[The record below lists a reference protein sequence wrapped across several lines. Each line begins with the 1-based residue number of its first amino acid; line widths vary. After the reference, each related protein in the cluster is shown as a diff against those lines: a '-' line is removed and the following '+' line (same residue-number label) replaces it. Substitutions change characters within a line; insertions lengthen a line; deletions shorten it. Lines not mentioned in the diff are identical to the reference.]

1 MSGPAQLYRFKDPSG
16 NPQIPDLSVRF
27 ESESLLNKEVTDRE
41 GITTYDSVLVAYVA
55 PVGQPKSEASVE
67 IERTL
72 PDGTV
77 KQNRAAL
84 AKYAEQLK
92 HYRAGTEA
100 EALGTPL
107 RDIPGMSPGMV
118 QNMKARGIHTAEALA
133 SVTDGATSGV
143 MGMWE
148 WREKARKLI
157 EAREKDAPF
166 KQIAAQLEERD
177 ATIASLQRQLS
188 ELAAAVNAPE
198 KRGPGRP
205 RKDQAE
211 AA

>member
-16 NPQIPDLSVRF
+16 NPQIPDLAVRF
-27 ESESLLNKEVTDRE
+27 EMESLLNKAVTDKE
-41 GITTYDSVLVAYVA
+41 GVPTYDSVLVAYVA
-55 PVGQPKSEASVE
+55 PVGQPKSEASIE

-77 KQNRAAL
+77 IENRANK
-84 AKYAEQLK
+84 AKYAEQLR
-92 HYRAGTEA
+92 HYKAGTDA

-107 RDIPGMSPGMV
+107 RDIPGMAPAMV
-118 QNMKARGIHTAEALA
+118 QNMKARGIHTAEMLA
-133 SVTDGATSGV
+133 AVTDGATSGV

-157 EAREKDAPF
+157 DAREKDAPF
-166 KQIAAQLEERD
+166 IKMQAENDELREQL
-177 ATIASLQRQLS
+177 ASLQRQFAD
-188 ELAAAVNAPE
+188 LAAASE

-205 RKDQAE
+205 RKVEAE